1 MIVVSLVIYNS
12 FFVYPAHLTTRDSGM
27 SFSAYLELPN
37 DSIRGSNVKK
47 FYDVLK

>member
-1 MIVVSLVIYNS
+1 
-12 FFVYPAHLTTRDSGM
+12 M
-27 SFSAYLELPN
+27 SFSANLELPN